1 MDWLHLLELAA
12 TAAGAGWGAFERA
25 RSKRREAER
34 IERER
39 ARRELLRQQLH
50 GIEVRSEAISSIL
63 DKVKDF
69 DALWRPIK
77 KAAK

>member
-1 MDWLHLLELAA
+1 MDWLHLIELAA
-12 TAAGAGWGAFERA
+12 TAGGAAWGAFERA
-25 RSKRREAER
+25 RRKRQEAER
-34 IERER
+34 HQREA

-63 DKVKDF
+63 DRVKDF

-77 KAAK
+77 KVGP